1 MNKKI
6 SQFELTNTL
15 YDQDL
20 LTVVQSNE
28 NKNITVSGLTTSL
41 SNTFSTNDE
50 LSTISSKIDSVNI
63 KVEDN
68 YNDLSNKIEEGDAA
82 VTNNVTSTVNSYYDV
97 LNNKIIVL
105 DEKHDKDMSEVNLTV
120 QDWIDDIDNRSTVDQ
135 LHDALNRLT
144 VAENTITALAEVI
157 ANGGGSGSTPG
168 YHT

>member
-15 YDQDL
+15 HDQDL
-20 LTVVQSNE
+20 ITVVQSNE

-50 LSTISSKIDSVNI
+50 LNTVSSKVDSINI

-68 YNDLSNKIEEGDAA
+68 YKDLSNKIEEGDAA
-82 VTNNVTSTVNSYYDV
+82 VTNNVTSTINSYYDA

-135 LHDALNRLT
+135 
-144 VAENTITALAEVI
+144 
-157 ANGGGSGSTPG
+157 
-168 YHT
+168 

>member
-20 LTVVQSNE
+20 ITVVQSNE

-50 LSTISSKIDSVNI
+50 LNTVSSKVDSINI

-68 YNDLSNKIEEGDAA
+68 YKDLSNKIEEGDAA
-82 VTNNVTSTVNSYYDV
+82 VTNNVTSTINSYYDV

-144 VAENTITALAEVI
+144 VAENTITA
-157 ANGGGSGSTPG
+157 
-168 YHT
+168 

>member
-20 LTVVQSNE
+20 ITVVQSNE

-50 LSTISSKIDSVNI
+50 LSTIPSKIDSVNI
-63 KVEDN
+63 KVENN

-120 QDWIDDIDNRSTVDQ
+120 QDRVDDIDNGSTVHQ
-135 LHDALNRLT
+135 LQDGLNRRT
-144 VAENTITALAEVI
+144 GAENAITAVAEVI
-157 ANGGGSGSTPG
+157 ANGGG
-168 YHT
+168 

>member
-20 LTVVQSNE
+20 ITVVQSNE

-50 LSTISSKIDSVNI
+50 LNTVSSKVDSINI

-68 YNDLSNKIEEGDAA
+68 YKDLSNKIEEGDAA
-82 VTNNVTSTVNSYYDV
+82 VTNNVTSTINSYYDV

-144 VAENTITALAEVI
+144 IAENTITALA
-157 ANGGGSGSTPG
+157 
-168 YHT
+168 

>member
-50 LSTISSKIDSVNI
+50 LNTVSSKVDSINI

-68 YNDLSNKIEEGDAA
+68 YKDLSNKIEEGDAA
-82 VTNNVTSTVNSYYDV
+82 VTNNVTSTINSYYDA

-135 LHDALNRLT
+135 
-144 VAENTITALAEVI
+144 
-157 ANGGGSGSTPG
+157 
-168 YHT
+168 

>member
-20 LTVVQSNE
+20 ITVVQSNE

-63 KVEDN
+63 KVENN
-68 YNDLSNKIEEGDAA
+68 YINCLKKQINFYPEQYIDQDCILTEVEEF
-82 VTNNVTSTVNSYYDV
+82 
-97 LNNKIIVL
+97 
-105 DEKHDKDMSEVNLTV
+105 
-120 QDWIDDIDNRSTVDQ
+120 
-135 LHDALNRLT
+135 
-144 VAENTITALAEVI
+144 ITQE
-157 ANGGGSGSTPG
+157 
-168 YHT
+168 